1 MWYSIITSEEL
12 RDTLYINRKP
22 LSSICDQNGEGG
34 GGIGYSLEKINE
46 RVLQIDME
54 IKNLEDLLEQR
65 RSCLNVIRQKA

>member
-22 LSSICDQNGEGG
+22 LSSICDQKGG
-34 GGIGYSLEKINE
+34 KIGYSMKKVNE
-46 RVLQIDME
+46 QVLQIDME